1 MSRYLL
7 ETTTCSRLMQNEPTV
22 KRHLD
27 SLTDSD
33 YPFTIPIVHGEIL
46 YGIERLPIGKR
57 QRDISQRANR
67 LFSEIQCDPIPKETA
82 THYAKLKRQA
92 EEQGTSVAENDLWI
106 AATALALDAILVT
119 SDTDFQRV
127 HGLLG
132 LQLID
137 WTT

>member
-46 YGIERLPIGKR
+46 YGIERLPKGKR

-92 EEQGTSVAENDLWI
+92 EEQGTSRKSEGVIIQYDVLP
-106 AATALALDAILVT
+106 
-119 SDTDFQRV
+119 DFGEIKPKQERETLRK
-127 HGLLG
+127 HLLSP
-132 LQLID
+132 
-137 WTT
+137 TNS